1 MAELSVNPQQ
11 WERGPKIVAVGGG
24 TGLST
29 MLRGLKKYTK
39 NLTAVVTVADD
50 GGGSGML
57 RRDMGM
63 PPPGDIRHCMEALAN
78 TEPIMQKL
86 LTYRFTEGS
95 LAGQSFG
102 NLILAA
108 LNGVTGSFEEAVSQM
123 SQVLAITGQA
133 ADLLLRLDNGD
144 AALLYLHLL
153 RRGTVND
160 LNWPQPRLSAAL
172 SLLRGQGLAPQE
184 VPEADPPA
192 PEAPPPEYALEDLN
206 AALNDKA
213 SSFPALC
220 DEVER
225 RLGKKLS
232 ANDLRVLYTL
242 FDHLALPAEVIL
254 MLVGWCTE
262 EMERKYG
269 PGRKPFLSQ
278 IRREGFAWARR
289 GIDTMERAEAHIQ
302 RLTQLR
308 SREGEVLRLLDIPAR
323 PLVEREKTYIAAWDD
338 MGFDDE
344 AIRMAYEKTVLK
356 KRSMDWGYMNGIL
369 RRWHEKGLHTAAAIQ
384 AGDRDPRPLE
394 KLVRAFNRQEVFQL
408 NGPDYVRSKGQVSDL
423 LRPWYQK
430 KSLTLSHEVPL
441 DESLYSPDF
450 ASRVTEDL
458 KTLLPFYRY
467 FAALC
472 AAAE

>member
-1 MAELSVNPQQ
+1 MTGPLMPGSILSMPAAAAE
-11 WERGPKIVAVGGG
+11 R
-24 TGLST
+24 
-29 MLRGLKKYTK
+29 
-39 NLTAVVTVADD
+39 
-50 GGGSGML
+50 
-57 RRDMGM
+57 
-63 PPPGDIRHCMEALAN
+63 
-78 TEPIMQKL
+78 
-86 LTYRFTEGS
+86 
-95 LAGQSFG
+95 
-102 NLILAA
+102 LI
-108 LNGVTGSFEEAVSQM
+108 
-123 SQVLAITGQA
+123 
-133 ADLLLRLDNGD
+133 RLDSGD
-144 AALLYLHLL
+144 AALLYLYLL
-153 RRGTVND
+153 GHGNAAG
-160 LNWPQPRLSAAL
+160 LNWPRERLQGALDLLSA
-172 SLLRGQGLAPQE
+172 QGMAGAEAAP
-184 VPEADPPA
+184 PPPA
-192 PEAPPPEYALEDLN
+192 PPVQEALPPEYTTQDVT
-206 AALNDKA
+206 AALQEVG
-213 SSFPALC
+213 STFSALA

-369 RRWHEKGLHTAAAIQ
+369 RRWHEKGLHTVAAIQ
-384 AGDRDPRPLE
+384 AGDGLRRNRGGAPTQGRTPQPGE
-394 KLVRAFNRQEVFQL
+394 ERRVR
-408 NGPDYVRSKGQVSDL
+408 
-423 LRPWYQK
+423 
-430 KSLTLSHEVPL
+430 
-441 DESLYSPDF
+441 
-450 ASRVTEDL
+450 EDMERMRRL
-458 KTLLPFYRY
+458 MEQMKR
-467 FAALC
+467 
-472 AAAE
+472 EEE